1 MILSGTGCCSIYP
14 LLGCRLRPQWKFL
27 ATGKA
32 LKQNCRL
39 LTDYS
44 LDIDENNARTAEQNV
59 KLNELESRIRIAR
72 TDPKDPLFPLDKF
85 GQKR

>member
-27 ATGKA
+27 ATGEV
-32 LKQNCRL
+32 LIQNCRL

-44 LDIDENNARTAEQNV
+44 LEIDENNARTAEQNV
-59 KLNELESRIRIAR
+59 KLNELESRIRIVR
-72 TDPKDPLFPLDKF
+72 TDSKDPLFPLDKF